1 MHFLVLFPYQR
12 LAYLFDVVQSEVL
25 PQEELAKRFSVS
37 TRTIRT
43 DMIALNDILAAYGAK
58 ITYERNVGYRL
69 LIDDK
74 DLFASLP
81 HAAHQ
86 IKTIPRTTKE
96 RVRSLLLRFLTS
108 STPIKL
114 DDVAEEWFVSR
125 GTLQQDMIEVKEHL
139 QKYQLSLDKRPHY
152 GMKVLGPESTIRN
165 CITDIFWQMNANEN
179 KMVAQQ
185 LMNDYLVNIDLSYI
199 EKILQNSF
207 DRFDIKLTN
216 EALQYL
222 SINCA
227 ISIVRITTS
236 HEILEQ
242 VDSDIDAVVQKASKE
257 ITKGLI
263 FFLGN
268 EISEAELVYL
278 QIQITARRISESS
291 IEIKNEVNSAE
302 VVDNILK
309 YINDSYN
316 YDLRHD
322 EKLRNDLTTHMS
334 AMITRVKY
342 QVSTPNPL
350 LEDIKKYYPFA
361 YDVTLSAMSKI
372 ENAIPYAISEDE
384 LGYLAV
390 HIGVGL
396 ERNYNVGYE
405 RHPHVLIVSDSGNSL
420 LRMIEAKIL
429 RQFPQLI
436 VQRVISLREYEQL
449 NKVDEDFIITTIRLP
464 EKDKPIVKIALFPTP
479 YQIEQIG
486 RLVMVD
492 RTKPYILERFFNE
505 RHFMIVNGPLTQ
517 EALFKRV
524 CEQLEE
530 QDYINA
536 DFYPSLIERESIVST
551 MLGEGIA
558 IPHSLGLLAK
568 NTAVVTILAPDGIA
582 WSNKDEVANVI
593 FLLAISKDDYEEA
606 MAIYDLFVTFIRE
619 KATKRLTNSKNFS
632 DFQSIAKDSLGRSV

>member
-1 MHFLVLFPYQR
+1 LVLFPYQR
-12 LAYLFDVVQSEVL
+12 LAYLFDVIQSEVL

-37 TRTIRT
+37 SRTIRT
-43 DMIALNDILAAYGAK
+43 DIITLNEILAEYGAK
-58 ITYERNVGYRL
+58 VTYERNIGYRL
-69 LIDDK
+69 VIDDQE
-74 DLFASLP
+74 LFASLP
-81 HAAHQ
+81 QAARQ
-86 IKTIPRTTKE
+86 VKPIPRTTKE
-96 RVRSLLLRFLTS
+96 RVKGLLLRFLTS
-108 STPIKL
+108 SAPIKL
-114 DDVAEEWFVSR
+114 DHVADEWFVSR
-125 GTLQQDMIEVKEHL
+125 GTLQQDMIEVKESL
-139 QKYQLSLDKRPHY
+139 QKYQLTLDKRPHY
-152 GMKVLGPESTIRN
+152 GMKVLGSESMIRN
-165 CITDIFWQMNANEN
+165 CITDIFWQMKAGEN
-179 KMVAQQ
+179 KIAAEQQ
-185 LMNDYLVNIDLSYI
+185 IQDYLVNIDLTYI
-199 EKILQNSF
+199 EKILQNSL
-207 DRFDIKLTN
+207 DRFDIKLAN

-227 ISIVRITTS
+227 VSIVRITTS
-236 HEILEQ
+236 HEIVEQ
-242 VDSDIDAVVQKASKE
+242 TDDDIDMVVQKASRE

-268 EISEAELVYL
+268 EISDAELAYL
-278 QIQITARRISESS
+278 QIQISARRISESS
-291 IEIKNEVNSAE
+291 IEIKNEVNSSE
-302 VVDNILK
+302 VVDNILN
-309 YINDSYN
+309 YINNSYN

-322 EKLRNDLTTHMS
+322 EKLRNDLTTHLA

-372 ENAIPYAISEDE
+372 ENAIPYPISEDE
-384 LGYLAV
+384 MGYLAV

-396 ERNYNVGYE
+396 ERSYNAGYE
-405 RHPHVLIVSDSGNSL
+405 RHPHILIVSDSGNSV

-429 RQFPQLI
+429 RPFPQII

-449 NKVDEDFIITTIRLP
+449 NKVDEDFVITTVRLP

-492 RTKPYILERFFNE
+492 RTKPYLLERFFNE
-505 RHFMIVNGPLTQ
+505 KHFMIVNGAMTQ

-530 QDYINA
+530 QDYINS
-536 DFYPSLIERESIVST
+536 DFYDSLVERESIVST

-568 NTAVVTILAPDGIA
+568 KTAVVAILAPDGII
-582 WSNKDEVANVI
+582 WSNKDEVAHVI

-619 KATKRLTNSKNFS
+619 KATKRLTSSKSFS

>member
-1 MHFLVLFPYQR
+1 LVLFPYQR
-12 LAYLFDVVQSEVL
+12 LAYLFDVIQSEVL
-25 PQEELAKRFSVS
+25 PQDELAKRFSVS

-43 DMIALNDILAAYGAK
+43 DIIALNDILAEYGAK
-58 ITYERNVGYRL
+58 ITYERNVGYRFSVY
-69 LIDDK
+69 DK
-74 DLFASLP
+74 ALFATLP
-81 HAAHQ
+81 QAEHQ
-86 IKTIPRTTKE
+86 VKPIPRSTKE
-96 RVRSLLLRFLTS
+96 RVRALLLRFLTS
-108 STPIKL
+108 SSPIKL
-114 DDVAEEWFVSR
+114 ENIADEWFVSR
-125 GTLQQDMIEVKEHL
+125 GTLQQDMIEVKEYL
-139 QKYQLSLDKRPHY
+139 NKYQLILDKRPHY
-152 GMKVLGPESTIRN
+152 GSRVLGPESAIRN
-165 CITDIFWQMNANEN
+165 CITDIFWQLVQNEN
-179 KMVAQQ
+179 KLAAQVTLQ
-185 LMNDYLVNIDLSYI
+185 DYLINIDLVYI

-207 DRFDIKLTN
+207 DRFDIKLSN

-227 ISIVRITTS
+227 VSIVRITSS
-236 HEILEQ
+236 HEIVELI
-242 VDSDIDAVVQKASKE
+242 DNDIDPVVQKASRE
-257 ITKGLI
+257 ITKGLV

-268 EISEAELVYL
+268 EISEGELAYL

-291 IEIKNEVNSAE
+291 VELKNEVNSAE
-302 VVDNILK
+302 VVDGILN

-322 EKLRNDLTTHMS
+322 EKLRGDLTMHLA

-350 LEDIKKYYPFA
+350 LEDIKKCYPFA
-361 YDVTLSAMSKI
+361 YDVTLSAVSKI
-372 ENAIPYAISEDE
+372 GCMIPYVISEDE

-396 ERNYNVGYE
+396 ERTYNAGYE
-405 RHPHVLIVSDSGNSL
+405 RHPYVLIVSDSGNSV

-429 RQFPQLI
+429 KQFPQLK

-449 NKVDEDFIITTIRLP
+449 NKVDEDFVITTIRLP
-464 EKDKPIVKIALFPTP
+464 EKDKPIIKIALFPTP

-505 RHFMIVNGPLTQ
+505 KQFMIVNGAMTQ

-530 QDYINA
+530 QDYITPE
-536 DFYPSLIERESIVST
+536 FYPSLIERESIVST
-551 MLGEGIA
+551 ILGEGIA
-558 IPHSLGLLAK
+558 IPHSLGLQATK
-568 NTAVVTILAPDGIA
+568 TAVVTILAPDGIA
-582 WSNKDEVANVI
+582 WSNKDEVAYVI

-606 MAIYDLFVTFIRE
+606 MAIYDLFVTFVRE

-632 DFQSIAKDSLGRSV
+632 DFQSIAKDSLGRSA